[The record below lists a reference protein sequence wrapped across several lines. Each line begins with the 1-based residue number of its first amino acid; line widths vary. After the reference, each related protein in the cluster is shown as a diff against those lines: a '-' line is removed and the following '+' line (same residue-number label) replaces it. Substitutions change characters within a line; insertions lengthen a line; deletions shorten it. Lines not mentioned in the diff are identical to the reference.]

1 MLTLLSPAKTLDLDT
16 PAFSTH
22 TQPEFLKS
30 AQLLNTELRDYS
42 VTKLQKL
49 MGLSEKLATL
59 NVNRNQA
66 WKPPFTTQ
74 NARSAIR
81 AFQGEVYV
89 RLDAKTFTQADLAF
103 AQDHLRILSGLY
115 GLLRPLDLM
124 QAYRLEMGTSLKT
137 EAGKGL
143 YAFWGDSITQSLNN
157 SLAEEKNP
165 VVINLASN
173 EYSKAIT
180 RKTLSAQLITP
191 VFKEKKGDGYK
202 VIAILAKRARGLM
215 ARHIIKKKLK
225 TPAGLKKF
233 STDGYAYQPSLS
245 TETEWVFTRD

>member
-1 MLTLLSPAKTLDLDT
+1 MLTVLSPAKTLDLET

-22 TQPEFLKS
+22 TQPEFLKN
-30 AQLLNTELRDYS
+30 AQQLNTELRGYS
-42 VTKLQKL
+42 VTQLQTL

-59 NVNRNQA
+59 NVDRNQA
-66 WKPPFTTQ
+66 WKPPFTAK

-137 EAGKGL
+137 DAGKGL

-157 SLAEEKNP
+157 SLAGEKKP

-180 RKTLSAQLITP
+180 RKTLNAELITP

-225 TPAGLKKF
+225 TPTGLKKF
-233 STDGYAYQPSLS
+233 SADGYAYQPNLS